1 MLRSLYSG
9 ISGMKNFQTKLD
21 VIGNNIA
28 NVNTYGFKK
37 SRVTFSDTMNQTI
50 AGASAATANL
60 GGKNSLQVGL
70 GSSISTIDT
79 IDTNSSMQTT
89 NRSLDLAID
98 GDGYFVVKDGAS
110 NFYTR
115 AGNLYLDEEAK
126 LVTSDGLKVQ
136 GYKGDANT
144 GATGDITIG
153 GAADTTNPIVSFSIS
168 QTGEINAVRA
178 DGIIEKVGTIA
189 VATFSNA
196 SGLTKAGS
204 NTYQESVN
212 SGEAVTKTAGDGR
225 GTIASGFLEM
235 SNVDLSEEFTDMI
248 IAQRGFQA
256 NSRIITTSDQIL
268 EELVNLKR

>member
-50 AGASAATANL
+50 AGASAAANGN
-60 GGKNSLQVGL
+60 GGKNALQVGL
-70 GSSISTIDT
+70 GSSMSTIDT

-98 GDGYFVVKDGAS
+98 GDGYFVVKDGTS
-110 NFYTR
+110 TLYTR
-115 AGNLYLDEEAK
+115 AGNLYLDENAN
-126 LVTSDGLKVQ
+126 LVTADGLKVQ
-136 GYKGDANT
+136 GT
-144 GATGDITIG
+144 TGDI
-153 GAADTTNPIVSFSIS
+153 NLSEVESFSIS

-178 DGIIEKVGTIA
+178 DGSIEKIGTIA

-212 SGEAVTKTAGDGR
+212 SGKAVTKTAGDGR